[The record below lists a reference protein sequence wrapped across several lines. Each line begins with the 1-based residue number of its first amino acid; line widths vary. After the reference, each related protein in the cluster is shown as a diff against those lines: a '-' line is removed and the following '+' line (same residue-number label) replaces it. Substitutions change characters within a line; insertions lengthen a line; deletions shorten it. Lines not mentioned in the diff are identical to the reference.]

1 MGRLATVAVSCLNQ
15 WSLDF
20 DGNKHRILESIE
32 IAKQCNATYR
42 SGPELEICGY
52 SCEDHFLESDTLLH
66 SWQVLVE
73 IMIHQS
79 SSDILIDVGMPV
91 MHKNSTYNC
100 RVVFL
105 NKQILLIRPK
115 LLMCDSGNYRESRWF
130 TPWRKL
136 RTVEDFY
143 LPRVVQKHTGQ
154 TIVPFGDA
162 VIATSDTCIGYEI
175 CEELW
180 TPNST
185 HIPLCMDGVEII
197 VNSSGSYM
205 ELRKSAI
212 VLDLIKSATFKNGG
226 CYLYSNLR
234 GCDGQRVYFNGCSNI
249 VMNGSLI
256 KVGTQFNLKEVEVTC
271 ATIDLEDIRSY
282 RNAIRSRSSSSSESY
297 HRINVQNFSLSRDTC
312 KMPDPILIEFKCLSP
327 EEEIS
332 LGPACW
338 LWDYLRRSKQ
348 GGYFLPLS
356 GGIDSS
362 STACIVFSMCN
373 LIYQACKDGDTQ
385 VLNEVRMIV
394 GQQNYF
400 PPNARELC
408 NQLFTTCYMAT
419 ENSSSQTK
427 KRAEELSSQ
436 ISSYHLSVV
445 IDKVVSSVISVFV
458 GLTGKTPQFAVY
470 GGSPRESLALQNVQA
485 RLRMVLTYLFA
496 QLMLWVRGRQG
507 GLLVLGSANVDEALR
522 GYMTK
527 YDCSSADVNP
537 IGGISKS
544 DLKMFLRYF
553 RTKYSLSSIDDIIN
567 ATPTAEL
574 EPLVAG
580 RIMQSDEADMGMT
593 YDELSV
599 YGKLRKQNYC
609 GPYSMFCKLLLL
621 WGNQYTAE
629 QIAEKVKHF
638 FRCYAINRHKM
649 TVLTPSYHA
658 EAYSPDDN
666 RFDHRPFLYNVMWPW
681 QFRCI
686 DNKVEELNEKK
697 NEIPRYHLSLESNR
711 SEKYAVNV

>member
-1 MGRLATVAVSCLNQ
+1 
-15 WSLDF
+15 
-20 DGNKHRILESIE
+20 
-32 IAKQCNATYR
+32 
-42 SGPELEICGY
+42 
-52 SCEDHFLESDTLLH
+52 
-66 SWQVLVE
+66 
-73 IMIHQS
+73 
-79 SSDILIDVGMPV
+79 

-105 NKQILLIRPK
+105 NKRILLIRPK

-130 TPWRKL
+130 TSWKKI

-143 LPRVVQKHTGQ
+143 LPRIVQKYTGQ
-154 TIVPFGDA
+154 TTVLFGDA
-162 VIATSDTCIGYEI
+162 VIATNDTCIGYEI

-185 HIPLCMDGVEII
+185 HIPLCMDGIEII

-256 KVGTQFNLKEVEVTC
+256 KVGTQFSVKEVEVTC
-271 ATIDLEDIRSY
+271 ATIDLEDIRSF
-282 RNAIRSRSSSSSESY
+282 RNAIRSRSSSTSESY
-297 HRINVQNFSLSRDTC
+297 HRITVSDFSLSRTTR
-312 KMPDPILIEFKCLSP
+312 KIPDPILTDFKCLSP
-327 EEEIS
+327 EKEIT

-373 LIYQACKDGDTQ
+373 LIYQACIDGDTQ
-385 VLNEVRMIV
+385 VLNEVRIIV

-400 PPNARELC
+400 PSTARELC
-408 NQLFTTCYMAT
+408 SQLLTTCYMAT
-419 ENSSSQTK
+419 ENSSSETK

-436 ISSYHLSVV
+436 ISSYHLNVV
-445 IDKVVSSVISVFV
+445 IDKAVSAVVSIFIS
-458 GLTGKTPQFAVY
+458 LTGKTPQFAIY

-507 GLLVLGSANVDEALR
+507 GLLVLGSGNVDEALR

-544 DLKMFLRYF
+544 DLRMFLGYF
-553 RTKYSLSSIDDIIN
+553 KKKYSLAALDGIIN

-574 EPLVAG
+574 EPLVSGHIA
-580 RIMQSDEADMGMT
+580 QSDEADMGMT

-599 YGKLRKQNYC
+599 YGRLRKQSYC

-621 WGNQYTAE
+621 WGDRLTAE
-629 QIAEKVKHF
+629 QISEKVKHF

-686 DNKVEELNEKK
+686 DQKVEEFNEKS
-697 NEIPRYHLSLESNR
+697 NEVPRYHLSLESNR
-711 SEKYAVNV
+711 DGKYAVNV